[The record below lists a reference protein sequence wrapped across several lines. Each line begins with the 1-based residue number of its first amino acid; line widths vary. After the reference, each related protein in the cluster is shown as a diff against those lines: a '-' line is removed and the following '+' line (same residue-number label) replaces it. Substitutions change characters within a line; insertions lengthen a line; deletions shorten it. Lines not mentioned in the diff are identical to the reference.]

1 MNRLARRLLLVLALL
16 GFLLVLVLAGAT
28 WWLKSLVTKEAL
40 VQQIE
45 AACNTKAEIDAV
57 DFSLFSSPA
66 HLTLTNVRLS
76 AIDAPAEAAPTPI
89 TIGQADLQI
98 SLMSLLSK
106 QVLIHQLILRN
117 LDVKEYI
124 SPEGEST
131 LEALFKK
138 APKGKSAAEPT
149 SQASNPQTEAPAKPA
164 APDPRATPSLPDAP
178 PLGSHVAVGTTSA
191 AGNHPATFHADAL
204 GLAIIVKEAGIEN
217 GSFYIHNRASSTK
230 PKTRIDGL
238 RFLLTNIDVN
248 PANLAEHN
256 RVSISLDAH
265 ITVEARAK
273 LDGDMQDVQ
282 FADLHL
288 RGSGDVAPFDPKTK
302 ELRPSSLMNIVLAKD
317 SVVAGHMKLG
327 QADAKS
333 LQKLEKYGLNL
344 GDLPMGGPLTEDLD
358 LRLQV
363 EDGRMTI
370 LENVVL
376 GLPEYQIRV
385 ESGSWLNP
393 SADEHEL
400 HLQLVCGTK
409 LEAILVEGM
418 KQNAPES
425 VVEPFRKAL
434 QNEDGHMAFDLI
446 SYGKLSRPRYLPGY
460 ERPLEKLLNEHA
472 DELIEGLL
480 KSK

>member
-28 WWLKSLVTKEAL
+28 WWLRSLVTKEAL

-45 AACNTKAEIDAV
+45 EACNTKAEIDDV

-76 AIDAPAEAAPTPI
+76 AIDAPPEAAPTPI

-124 SPEGEST
+124 SPEGVST
-131 LEALFKK
+131 LQALFKK
-138 APKGKSAAEPT
+138 SAKDKSSSDSSSVASKPKSASAG
-149 SQASNPQTEAPAKPA
+149 KPA
-164 APDPRATPSLPDAP
+164 APDPKATPALPDAP
-178 PLGSHVAVGTTSA
+178 PLGSHVAAGKSNA
-191 AGNHPATFHADAL
+191 ADNHPATFHADAL

-217 GSFYIHNRASSTK
+217 GTFFVHNRASSTK

-238 RFLLTNIDVN
+238 HFLLTNIDVD
-248 PANLAEHN
+248 PANLAAHN
-256 RVSISLDAH
+256 RVSISLEAH

-288 RGSGDVAPFDPKTK
+288 RGSGDVAPFDPATK
-302 ELRPSSLMNIVLAKD
+302 ELRPNSLMSVVLAKD

-333 LQKLEKYGLNL
+333 LQKREKYGLNL
-344 GDLPMGGPLTEDLD
+344 GELPIGGPLTEDLN
-358 LRLQV
+358 LRMQI

-385 ESGSWLNP
+385 EGGSWLNP
-393 SADEHEL
+393 SADLHEL
-400 HLQLVCGTK
+400 HLQLVCGPT
-409 LEAILVEGM
+409 LEGILVEGM
-418 KQNAPES
+418 KQHATENL
-425 VVEPFRKAL
+425 VEPIRKAL
-434 QNEDGHMAFDLI
+434 QNDDGHMAFDLI
-446 SYGKLSRPRYLPGY
+446 SYGPLSRPRYLPGY
-460 ERPLEKLLNEHA
+460 ERPLDKLLNEHA